1 MGVQEVIAILTV
13 LVGGGGLWKFIQWL
27 ITDTREARQKQVNE
41 AVERALQEERAE
53 RYKTE
58 SAATIAQKN
67 AELTLVREDLARER
81 EQSARYQR
89 KVDQQSEIID
99 RLSRSFEALSER
111 VAS

>member
-1 MGVQEVIAILTV
+1 MGVQEVIAILGV
-13 LVGGGGLWKFIQWL
+13 LVSGGGLWKFIQWA
-27 ITDTREARQKQVNE
+27 ITEIREARRAQVDE

-58 SAATIAQKN
+58 SAATISQKN
-67 AELTLVREDLARER
+67 AELDLVRSDLARER
-81 EQSARYQR
+81 EESARFRR